1 MVLAIPYGLTWT
13 FYAAAGAI
21 GPVLLGR
28 AFDYFGR
35 LPDRSLDR
43 YFSSPFDGSPP
54 RQPSDKVGIDFCI
67 SYTSSE

>member
-1 MVLAIPYGLTWT
+1 MVLAIPYGLTGT

-21 GPVLLGR
+21 GPGLLGR

-43 YFSSPFDGSPP
+43 YFSSPFDGK
-54 RQPSDKVGIDFCI
+54 PSATTLGQRRNRFLYFLYIK
-67 SYTSSE
+67 